1 MEASFT
7 EGEFYQEHFDS
18 RAYMDNFYSSPEGHS
33 GEKNLLSYILDSLS
47 KTFSA
52 GRYKGQTLVEVGSG
66 PTIHSVL
73 SACEH
78 FQEIVLSDFT
88 DDSRREVEKWLRNE
102 EGCFSWRPV
111 IQYVCDMEKRSPS
124 EVEAKVRQRVK
135 QVLKCDVRLENPFH
149 PQTLKPADCVITC
162 LCLEAACRDML
173 EYKKALAHVATLVR
187 PAGVLVMVGVLD
199 ESFYYVNQTRFSC
212 LQLSKESIEAKL
224 QDLGF
229 TIQELNIF
237 PSPRPEYNVISD
249 YKAVFHLI
257 ALKSDKK

>member
-7 EGEFYQEHFDS
+7 EGEFYQQHFDP
-18 RAYMDNFYSSPEGHS
+18 RAYIDNFYSSPEGHAD
-33 GEKNLLSYILDSLS
+33 ENFLIFVLDSLS

-52 GRYKGQTLVEVGSG
+52 GRYKGQTLIEVGNG

-88 DDSRREVEKWLRNE
+88 DDSRQEVEKWLRNE
-102 EGCFSWRPV
+102 EGAFNWKPV
-111 IQYVCDMEKRSPS
+111 IQYVCHMEKRSPS

-173 EYKKALAHVATLVR
+173 EYKKALAHITTLLR
-187 PAGVLVMVGVLD
+187 PAGVLVMVGVL
-199 ESFYYVNQTRFSC
+199 EQSFYFVNQTRFSC
-212 LQLSKESIEAKL
+212 LQLSKENIEAEL
-224 QDLGF
+224 QGLGF
-229 TIQELNIF
+229 TIQELNF
-237 PSPRPEYNVISD
+237 LPSPKPENNNVSD
-249 YKAVFHLI
+249 YKAIFHLV